1 MEKILKI
8 LEPIF
13 QRVFEDPNLVLTEN
27 LNAHKVEKW
36 DSLNHITLIVE
47 IEEFTGISFTT
58 NDLIGLENV
67 GDFVKLLIDKGF
79 SGETR

>member
-13 QRVFEDPNLVLTEN
+13 QRVFEDPNLVLTES